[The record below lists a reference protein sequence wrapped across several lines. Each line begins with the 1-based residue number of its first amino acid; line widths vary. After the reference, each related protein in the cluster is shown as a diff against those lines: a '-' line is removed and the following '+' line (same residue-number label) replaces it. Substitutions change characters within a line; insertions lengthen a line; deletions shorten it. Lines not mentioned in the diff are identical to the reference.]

1 MPDSG
6 GQAEQW
12 SQHTRDVWFYGALA
26 TSTVALL
33 YLFSPYLFVLLFAA
47 VTVVVTW
54 PLYSWVLARTRRPA
68 ISAVATTLLLAVVV
82 FGPVVFVIYLFTLE
96 AVEVAER
103 VVLFVRS
110 GRLEDWFVD
119 LQVRVTEFEDPRVQE
134 LVNRL
139 LPEDFDPIATFMDP
153 LKDGVLASLNAAGTL
168 VPRLIAVIVGGSIDA
183 VIFVFAVVSL
193 YMEGPTVLD
202 VIRKLSPI
210 DDRYERRLFNVFRQ
224 FAMNMVVGSVATAT
238 VQGVVA
244 GIGYAIAG
252 VDGVIFF
259 AIVTAVC
266 SFVPLVGTAVVWLP
280 LSISIGFQHGIGWG
294 LFLAV
299 WSIGFTGTVDNVLK
313 PLFLRGS
320 SNIHPLLIF
329 LAVFGG
335 LMWLKL
341 PGVLV
346 GPVLVAFFLALY
358 TIYCED
364 YLGEKGTVSTT
375 ETPPEAPAT
384 KDSSPSSA

>member
-1 MPDSG
+1 MSSG
-6 GQAEQW
+6 PQTPNEW
-12 SQHTRDVWFYGALA
+12 SQHTRDIWFYGALVA
-26 TSTVALL
+26 STAALI

-54 PLYSWVLARTRRPA
+54 PLYEWVLSRTKRPA
-68 ISAVATTLLLAVVV
+68 VSAVATTLLLAVVV

-103 VVLFVRS
+103 VVTFVRS
-110 GRLEDWFVD
+110 GRLEDWFLD
-119 LQVRVTEFEDPRVQE
+119 IQGRVTEFEDPRVHE
-134 LVNRL
+134 LVGRL
-139 LPEDFDPIATFMDP
+139 LPEDFDPIATFMEP
-153 LKDGVLASLNAAGTL
+153 LKDGVLASLNTAGNL
-168 VPRLIAVIVGGSIDA
+168 IPRLIGVIVGGSIDA

-193 YMEGPTVLD
+193 YMEGPTVLN

-238 VQGVVA
+238 VQGIVA

-266 SFVPLVGTAVVWLP
+266 SFVPLIGTSVVWLP
-280 LSISIGFQHGIGWG
+280 LSINIGIHYGIGWG
-294 LFLAV
+294 VFLAV
-299 WSIGFTGTVDNVLK
+299 WSIAFTGTVDNVLK

-335 LMWLKL
+335 LMWMKL

-364 YLGEKGTVSTT
+364 YLGEKPKAPS
-375 ETPPEAPAT
+375 PEVKAPFRG
-384 KDSSPSSA
+384 